1 MNFLFLQTT
10 NPAAIL
16 QQYGVLVGSAV
27 ICTGLFIWS
36 QIQIYMLKN
45 PIESNAKQLKTN
57 YEALEVSLKTQADLC
72 QGVKQLADAI
82 HRQSEM
88 HTEQLE
94 LIRELVT
101 KQEVLAANQ
110 SSLMTG
116 LQRVV
121 EQLIDVVKSG

>member
-10 NPAAIL
+10 NPATII
-16 QQYGVLVGSAV
+16 QQYGPLVGSAV

-36 QIQIYMLKN
+36 QIQIYMLKSSVD
-45 PIESNAKQLKTN
+45 SNAKQLKTN
-57 YEALEVSLKTQADLC
+57 YEALEASLKVQADLS
-72 QGVKQLADAI
+72 QSVRQLADAI
-82 HRQSEM
+82 HHQSEM

-121 EQLIDVVKSG
+121 EQLIDVVKG